1 MVCPVCPLLNCVMF
15 TAFYLPPYLCS
26 LIIFAW
32 AVRRRRAGPS
42 AAEPGSRAVAAAAA
56 RGLGATRGRRSPTVS
71 AAGWTHSESLLRFFA
86 FDFRK
91 SIRFSVLS
99 GSEIRKSAEVQVW
112 NNRIYGH
119 DMKPVP
125 NGLLDPRM
133 VMPRSE
139 LLFSR
144 VSLMV

>member
-1 MVCPVCPLLNCVMF
+1 LV
-15 TAFYLPPYLCS
+15 
-26 LIIFAW
+26 
-32 AVRRRRAGPS
+32 
-42 AAEPGSRAVAAAAA
+42 
-56 RGLGATRGRRSPTVS
+56 
-71 AAGWTHSESLLRFFA
+71 A

-144 VSLMV
+144 VYFH